1 MLSTEMHVVDGACQ
15 LRMVQ
20 IILNKNAIE
29 KLSGSS
35 IKCWLAEVM
44 LGVAAVVCSGLL
56 QEEDHLSKGAY
67 KQEMEMS
74 TAML

>member
-1 MLSTEMHVVDGACQ
+1 
-15 LRMVQ
+15 
-20 IILNKNAIE
+20 
-29 KLSGSS
+29 
-35 IKCWLAEVM
+35 M